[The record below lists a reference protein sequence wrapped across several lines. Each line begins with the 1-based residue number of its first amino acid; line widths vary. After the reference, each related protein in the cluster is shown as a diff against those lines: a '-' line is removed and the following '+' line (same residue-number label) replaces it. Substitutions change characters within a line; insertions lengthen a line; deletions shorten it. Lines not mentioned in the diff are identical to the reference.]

1 MVGKFD
7 QELALNGGVVTVQG
21 PVLWDAKDAGR
32 TVRIEARLD
41 QNGEHDHCH
50 MDIVAP
56 NQRKFPQSGVWSMP
70 LQTNKIGPGP
80 VEAHAVATCN
90 GRIIDQWDQ
99 PPEQPLPVTVV

>member
-1 MVGKFD
+1 
-7 QELALNGGVVTVQG
+7 
-21 PVLWDAKDAGR
+21 
-32 TVRIEARLD
+32 
-41 QNGEHDHCH
+41 
-50 MDIVAP
+50 
-56 NQRKFPQSGVWSMP
+56 VWSMP